1 MSGATTAMSQIAVEP
16 PSIPVDVVAHEVS
29 AQFGLSGTLAPLVSE
44 YDQNFSMTT
53 ADGPRYVVKIVG
65 TIEAPAST
73 DFQIAALLHLEA
85 AGLEHVPRIIRTRA
99 GELFAYIE
107 CDGVNHRL
115 RIVTY
120 LDGTLLR
127 QSGANPLLARDFGR
141 QLAELDL
148 ALNDFSHAGEER
160 PLIWDMQKAADLRA
174 LGVHISDASL
184 RKQVDSVLRTLKSQV
199 LPLLAGLR
207 HQVIHNDAN
216 PENIL
221 VDRSGAVSGII
232 DFTDMI
238 RAPLIVEVAVAAAY
252 LRSDGADPVQLIAPF
267 VSGYHEKCSLEDQ
280 EIGLLFDL
288 VRTRLAMTI
297 SMLYWRLSARDADDP
312 YRQKTLQG
320 EGGATRFLQ
329 ALNSLGKDAFL
340 ERVTQELA
348 LP

>member
-1 MSGATTAMSQIAVEP
+1 MSQIAVEP
-16 PSIPVDVVAHEVS
+16 PSISVDVVTHEVT
-29 AQFGLSGTLAPLVSE
+29 AQFGLSGTFAPLVSE
-44 YDQNFSMTT
+44 YDQNFCMTT

-85 AGLEHVPRIIRTRA
+85 AGLVHVPRIVRTVS
-99 GELFAYIE
+99 GELCAYIE
-107 CDGVNHRL
+107 CDGVTHRL

-120 LDGTLLR
+120 LDGALL
-127 QSGANPLLARDFGR
+127 QHSGANPQLARDFGR
-141 QLAELDL
+141 RLAELDL
-148 ALNDFSHAGEER
+148 ALNDFSHAGEDR

-174 LGVHISDASL
+174 LLVHISDAPL
-184 RKQVDSVLRTLKSQV
+184 REQVDSVLQTLESQV
-199 LPLLAGLR
+199 LPLFAGLR

-238 RAPLIVEVAVAAAY
+238 RAPLVVDVAVAAAY
-252 LRSDGADPVQLIAPF
+252 LRSDSADPAQLIAPF
-267 VSGYHEKCSLEDQ
+267 VRGYHEISPIEDR
-280 EIGLLFDL
+280 EIDLLFDL

-297 SMLYWRLSARDADDP
+297 SMLYWRLSVRAADDP
-312 YRQKTLQG
+312 YRQRTLQG

-329 ALNSLGKDAFL
+329 ALNSLGKDGFL

-348 LP
+348 LS